1 VNRALRN
8 AAGVIGVLVVAGLVL
23 IGAKGLTSG
32 WVYNANLPGGADVGS
47 HPVTLTAEFG
57 DVLDLVPQSSVK
69 VDNVSVGRVS
79 KITLNP
85 DGHSAEVTLV
95 VNSDADLPVGTQ
107 ARLQQTSLLGEKY
120 VALIRPT
127 SSTGSGSSTTGQPTA
142 TTAMLHSGD
151 RLALGDTSAAAEVE
165 QVLGALSMVLNG
177 GGVGQ
182 FQEISRELQAI
193 SSDQPEKIRSFVT
206 QLQRFVSTL
215 NTRRDS
221 ITGALD
227 GLAALSTRL
236 DQDKDKLANALDKL
250 SPGMQVM
257 VDQRT
262 QLTAMLSA
270 LDKLSTVTVKT
281 LDASQDDIVAD
292 FKALEPILTQLAK
305 AGKDLPES
313 LEILLTY
320 PFPDSVLDTIKGDY
334 LNVFVTTNF
343 RTLPAGCTSSACAWP
358 QASAASSR
366 KAPSLASILP
376 KSSSSSSPSS
386 TPSGS
391 ASASGSPSAPASTGL
406 LPTHK
411 PSVATG
417 SSSSATSLPRGDP
430 SEPVAADTSSPTEQE
445 TR

>member
-1 VNRALRN
+1 MNRTVRFLV
-8 AAGVIGVLVVAGLVL
+8 GVVGVLVVGGLIVV
-23 IGAKGLTSG
+23 GARGLTSG

-47 HPVTLTAEFG
+47 HPLTLKAQFA

-79 KITLNP
+79 AVKLNA

-95 VNSDADLPVGTQ
+95 VNADADLPVGTQ

-127 SSTGSGSSTTGQPTA
+127 TGTTGTTA
-142 TTAMLHSGD
+142 TTAMMHSGD
-151 RLALGDTSAAAEVE
+151 TLALGDTSAAAEVE

-182 FQEISRELQAI
+182 FQEISRELQKI
-193 SSDQPEKIRSFVT
+193 SSDNPQKIRSFVT
-206 QLQRFVSTL
+206 QLSRFTSTL

-227 GLAALSTRL
+227 GLEALSKRL
-236 DQDKDKLANALDKL
+236 DTDKAKLANALDRL

-262 QLTAMLSA
+262 QLTAMLAA

-281 LDASQDDIVAD
+281 LNASQDDIVAD
-292 FKALEPILTQLAK
+292 FKALDPILTQLAR

-313 LEILLTY
+313 LQILLTY
-320 PFPDSVLDTIKGDY
+320 PFPDSVLNAVKGDY
-334 LNVFVTTNF
+334 MNVFVTTNF
-343 RTLPAGCTSSACAWP
+343 RTLPANCASSGCAWP
-358 QASAASSR
+358 QAASSLR
-366 KAPSLASILP
+366 KAPSLYSYMPVLPSGTASP
-376 KSSSSSSPSS
+376 SASGSSSPSSSSSSPHSS
-386 TPSGS
+386 
-391 ASASGSPSAPASTGL
+391 
-406 LPTHK
+406 HQ
-411 PSVATG
+411 PSVTAS
-417 SSSSATSLPRGDP
+417 SSSSATTLPSGEP
-430 SEPVAADTSSPTEQE
+430 SEPAVTDTSSPTTSPSATEQE
-445 TR
+445 TP